1 MLRVNHP
8 PPRDRWGPWGCP
20 ALAGGAPVSWAV
32 ATSSVTKGLE
42 DTGAGGGGGWG
53 GWGLSPTAAIC
64 APPALPGAG
73 GGGLQCPGWLVRAE
87 PFCSGF
93 SLLGKQKGAGGGGGL
108 APELGPSLGARGGGQ
123 VGAGEGCPP
132 PPGSP
137 SPGLAAS
144 PEVAARREDT
154 RPVLPPPP
162 CLPAPPP
169 RPRTSFLHPRS
180 PPQRRRLLPAVPPGQ
195 PLRSR
200 CGEEGSGKGS
210 GGEMA
215 AGARRP
221 PRHLLPPGPPPCT
234 PAPLPLPP
242 SSAAVP
248 ASSRRC
254 RVAAAAAKD
263 EPGPTAGAGP
273 PRQPRRVP
281 SLPLGAAPEEE
292 KRAGKS
298 RASGGSRSPA
308 GAPGHVGAEQRRSR
322 KYRAGW
328 GQRGPRRAVPPPR
341 HRRQELLRIGFGVFW
356 RVGGL
361 SWPFPSTPASPR
373 IPESSCSLSRPA
385 GGDEPQI
392 WALCWGVFRRVGGK
406 KKRGDLPGGHRP
418 YVPSTRPHPHPAT
431 LRNPA
436 AGRTLGVYFWL
447 IHIRPF

>member
-1 MLRVNHP
+1 MLLPAGALLRVNHP

-64 APPALPGAG
+64 APLALPGA
-73 GGGLQCPGWLVRAE
+73 GGLQCPGWLVRAE

-108 APELGPSLGARGGGQ
+108 APELGPALGARAGGQ

-132 PPGSP
+132 PPASQ

-210 GGEMA
+210 EGG
-215 AGARRP
+215 RW
-221 PRHLLPPGPPPCT
+221 LPG
-234 PAPLPLPP
+234 
-242 SSAAVP
+242 
-248 ASSRRC
+248 
-254 RVAAAAAKD
+254 
-263 EPGPTAGAGP
+263 
-273 PRQPRRVP
+273 
-281 SLPLGAAPEEE
+281 
-292 KRAGKS
+292 
-298 RASGGSRSPA
+298 
-308 GAPGHVGAEQRRSR
+308 
-322 KYRAGW
+322 
-328 GQRGPRRAVPPPR
+328 
-341 HRRQELLRIGFGVFW
+341 
-356 RVGGL
+356 
-361 SWPFPSTPASPR
+361 
-373 IPESSCSLSRPA
+373 
-385 GGDEPQI
+385 
-392 WALCWGVFRRVGGK
+392 
-406 KKRGDLPGGHRP
+406 PGGHRDTCCHRAP
-418 YVPSTRPHPHPAT
+418 PRAHPLRSRSLLPPLPSLP
-431 LRNPA
+431 PA
-436 AGRTLGVYFWL
+436 AAAESPPPPPRTSRDRRRALDPPGSRGGCRACPWGLPRRKRRGLGRAEPPVGVAAPPEP
-447 IHIRPF
+447 RGM